1 MYYSK
6 LLEILGINEIFTI
19 DFLQLLPIIVGVFI
33 AVITAI
39 FAILFLLK
47 RRRKKENGKTYEK
60 APAKTEPKIP
70 EPKISNEEVMKELNN
85 LSKEVFEI
93 KKYLRDLTAHLE
105 HFLARVPSLAGALSK
120 YSITPIN
127 NLREAVDYLNLN
139 EIVIFLDTG
148 LPLESYP
155 LPVDEKRTGILMEIY
170 RSTKELYGEKI
181 QGVTLLMP
189 EETMTIYEVK
199 VEDRSFYVAYKAK
212 AGIEE
217 SLLGLQRT
225 VIEDYV
231 KKRIRELSE

>member
-47 RRRKKENGKTYEK
+47 RRRKKENGKTYEE
-60 APAKTEPKIP
+60 APAKT

-199 VEDRSFYVAYKAK
+199 VEDKSFYVAYKAK